1 MRGAGVREVIRKEEA
16 GGEELR
22 KGLQGRCEGRV
33 QGRGEGRVQG
43 RCEGRVQGRGEGESG
58 GDG

>member
-33 QGRGEGRVQG
+33 QGRGEGRVD
-43 RCEGRVQGRGEGESG
+43 ESR
-58 GDG
+58 